1 MTVSVS
7 LTGTRSFDAS
17 GGGLN
22 STVTVEYVCA
32 GPGTSRAS
40 PAVKASPILI
50 SPGLGVFGGTPTLT
64 SVAGLSVGGT
74 RGEMP
79 Y

>member
-1 MTVSVS
+1 MTVTVPFA
-7 LTGTRSFDAS
+7 GTRPFDAS

-22 STVTVEYVCA
+22 STDIVEYVCA
-32 GPGTSRAS
+32 GPGTSRSS
-40 PAVKASPILI
+40 PAVKTSPILM

-64 SVAGLSVGGT
+64 SVAGLPVGGT
-74 RGEMP
+74 RGEAP